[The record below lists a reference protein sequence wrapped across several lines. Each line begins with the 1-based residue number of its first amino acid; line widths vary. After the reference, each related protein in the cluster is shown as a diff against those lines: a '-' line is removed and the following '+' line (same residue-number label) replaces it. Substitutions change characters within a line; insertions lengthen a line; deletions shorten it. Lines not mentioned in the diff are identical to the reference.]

1 MTSVSLRTATAIQD
15 WKQAVHDQVDDIGAY
30 RRVAS
35 EERVWWPL
43 PDPPRNFYT
52 MTERLLVWMA
62 EHHPG
67 VDLSAV
73 HRVYQAIQSVHN
85 GAGVD
90 DLPPQGA
97 LEAMADSAVMVLN
110 IALEA
115 ILAKKPGAK
124 PAVGKGKRSSRTR
137 APRSKYQPPPCPK
150 CGGKA
155 RVTSTHEALRYL
167 KCSECDHNWPSA
179 K

>member
-1 MTSVSLRTATAIQD
+1 MTSASLRTATAIQD
-15 WKQAVHDQVDDIGAY
+15 WKQAVHDQVDNIGAY
-30 RRVAS
+30 RRTPP
-35 EERVWWPL
+35 EERVYWPL
-43 PDPPRNFYT
+43 PGPPRNFYT
-52 MTERLLVWMA
+52 ATERLLAWMA

-85 GAGVD
+85 GVGAD

-110 IALEA
+110 IALGA

-124 PAVGKGKRSSRTR
+124 PAIGKRKRSSHTR
-137 APRSKYQPPPCPK
+137 APRPKFQPPPCPK
-150 CGGKA
+150 CGGKV
-155 RVTSTHEALRYL
+155 RVTSTHGALRYL
-167 KCSECDHNWPSA
+167 KCSECKHNWQSA